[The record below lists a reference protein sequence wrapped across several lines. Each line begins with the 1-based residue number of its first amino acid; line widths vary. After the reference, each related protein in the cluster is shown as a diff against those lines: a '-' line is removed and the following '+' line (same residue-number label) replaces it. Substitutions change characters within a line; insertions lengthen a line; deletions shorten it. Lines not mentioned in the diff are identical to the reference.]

1 MLSNRQRR
9 PAAIRALLAALA
21 LLVSVPAAFGQV
33 TVTGITYNALSNTT
47 DRTAGNITYLNEF
60 RSVSQV
66 STGSL
71 GDYQFTG
78 PQASNVFFRR
88 NTGVGNPNNST
99 VFYEY
104 STTGGGT
111 ATVFGRGDTTPTF
124 EEVMRSG
131 DLTQGLRNP
140 FANTGGTTS
149 LNSNI
154 ERIDFFFAGG
164 YTVQAGDAVVFFD
177 LENQGNFGDGFRIA
191 AYTTVG
197 TVNGFANAPTTY
209 TSTGLLI
216 AADSFGNP
224 VATPSGANARY
235 IRSTTTSGDNLAS
248 GQTIATVDTNAGALG
263 ASDLYL
269 VGILIPF
276 ADLGLTVG
284 QTIFGYSLFAGD
296 VAFTTT
302 AQMNNWNTAAYY
314 PTNTDSTTWGNMDFM
329 GFGAQVSR
337 PVPEPSVYGAG
348 LLGLGAA
355 LLAWRR
361 RRAARVTSP
370 AA

>member
-1 MLSNRQRR
+1 MTTRR
-9 PAAIRALLAALA
+9 PCRLRAFRALLGGTALLAAA
-21 LLVSVPAAFGQV
+21 CAASGQV
-33 TVTGITYNALSNTT
+33 TVTGITYNAVVNTT
-47 DRTAGNITYLNEF
+47 NRTAGNITYLNEF

-88 NTGVGNPNNST
+88 NTGVGNPNNAT
-99 VFYEY
+99 AFYEY
-104 STTGGGT
+104 SSFTSPT
-111 ATVFGRGDTTPTF
+111 ATVFGKGDTSPTF

-154 ERIDFFFAGG
+154 ERIDFYFSGG

-191 AYTTVG
+191 AYSAVG

-209 TSTGLLI
+209 TSTGLLV
-216 AADSFGNP
+216 AADSFGSP
-224 VATPSGANARY
+224 VNTPSGANARY
-235 IRSTTTSGDNLAS
+235 IRSTTTNGDNLTS

-302 AQMNNWNTAAYY
+302 AQMNNWNNATYY
-314 PTNTDSTTWGNMDFM
+314 PTNTDSATWGNMDFM

-337 PVPEPSVYGAG
+337 PVPEPSVYGA
-348 LLGLGAA
+348 A
-355 LLAWRR
+355 LLALGASLLGWRR
-361 RRAARVTSP
+361 RRAVRP
-370 AA
+370 